1 MNHDDDEDVVEVS
14 KVHTVCCLE
23 SEKFGGCGH
32 RTTFTNSAMAGG
44 RQKGQPFLP
53 LDANPTVVDAQGNT
67 LATWWHVRD

>member
-1 MNHDDDEDVVEVS
+1 MKLVNDSSGGNRNEVLNHDDDEDVVEVS

-44 RQKGQPFLP
+44 RQG
-53 LDANPTVVDAQGNT
+53 TT
-67 LATWWHVRD
+67 LLTSGC